1 MVVFKDDPQ
10 KYNTPEMFLK
20 IQEDIVKV
28 MELQKQILKKE
39 EAIMLNPAVRTFVN
53 TLTNRSIKNVLFFA
67 VR

>member
-39 EAIMLNPAVRTFVN
+39 EAIMLNPAVRSFAKN
-53 TLTNRSIKNVLFFA
+53 TSHLID
-67 VR
+67 

>member
-39 EAIMLNPAVRTFVN
+39 EAIMLNPAVRHLL
-53 TLTNRSIKNVLFFA
+53 TLTN
-67 VR
+67 

>member
-20 IQEDIVKV
+20 VQEDIVKV

-39 EAIMLNPAVRTFVN
+39 EAIMLNPAVSTFAN
-53 TLTNRSIKNVLFFA
+53 ITYQLIY
-67 VR
+67 